1 MNLIIKDSSNFKI
14 IDGKLTSETKFEA
27 TKQGNDL
34 IISNEDNCQTQTI
47 INGVTI
53 NQGTNGRASG
63 GNYCDSRNSTNTIG
77 MLFGTSSIGMCG
89 DFKNIH
95 ISPKKISFNG
105 YTFNFK
111 NGELYINGVKF
122 NEDNNDSKLDVSEEL
137 KENEYLEYSLEKES
151 INSISISSSSML
163 DIQDLSVLNDEDL
176 NIVVQGSGE
185 VITNNSGYFIK
196 NLNLS
201 VQGSGD
207 IQINKFQADSCNCL
221 VVGSG
226 DIALKHS
233 SFNNLNLNV
242 VGSGDI
248 TGRNTTAEKILK
260 NVTGSGDING
270 FWKIQ

>member
-1 MNLIIKDSSNFKI
+1 MNLIIKNSSNFKI

-27 TKQGNDL
+27 TKKGNDL
-34 IISNEDNCQTQTI
+34 IISSEDNQGVLAIGNNMTI
-47 INGVTI
+47 SNNYGNCIGVSNGLT
-53 NQGTNGRASG
+53 
-63 GNYCDSRNSTNTIG
+63 
-77 MLFGTSSIGMCG
+77 SIGVCG

-151 INSISISSSSML
+151 IVSISISSSSML

-207 IQINKFQADSCNCL
+207 IQINKFQADSCNCS

-233 SFNNLNLNV
+233 RFNNLNLNV

-248 TGRNTTAEKILK
+248 TGRNTTAEKICK
-260 NVTGSGDING
+260 NITGSGDING
-270 FWKIQ
+270 F